1 MCYTSAS
8 KDTATNE
15 PKTAVQADYH
25 YYCSHFFYSRA
36 FNLPLGPNAA
46 PATDSDKQDIAH
58 IKVLKVGQ

>member
-1 MCYTSAS
+1 MQVKTQR
-8 KDTATNE
+8 TNE

-36 FNLPLGPNAA
+36 FNSPLGPNAA
-46 PATDSDKQDIAH
+46 AAATDSDKQDIAH